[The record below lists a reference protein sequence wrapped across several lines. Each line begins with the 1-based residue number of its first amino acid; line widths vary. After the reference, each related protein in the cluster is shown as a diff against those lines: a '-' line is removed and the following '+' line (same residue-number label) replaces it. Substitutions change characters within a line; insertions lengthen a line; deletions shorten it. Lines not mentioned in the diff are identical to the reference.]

1 MHRPRGNKVRSF
13 DSLLADLR
21 RHRALD
27 ETIVFTNGC
36 FDVLHAGHVEYLEFA
51 GRQGDVLVIGL
62 NTDASVRRNKGPNR
76 PICGETQRARVLAAL
91 EAVDYIVLF
100 DEPTPQRLIEAVRPD
115 VLVKGEDWRYKGV
128 VGREFVE
135 AHGGRVVLA
144 PLVKGLST
152 TALVERI
159 RRKETAP
166 SRPGKMGRKKGKR

>member
-1 MHRPRGNKVRSF
+1 MHRARGNKVRTF
-13 DSLLADLR
+13 DSLLADLQ
-21 RHRALD
+21 RHRALG

-51 GRQGDVLVIGL
+51 GRRGDVLVIGL
-62 NTDASVRRNKGPNR
+62 NTDASVRRNKGPGR
-76 PICGETQRARVLAAL
+76 PICSEVQRARVLAAL
-91 EAVDYIVLF
+91 EAVNYIVLF

-159 RRKETAP
+159 RNDAAP
-166 SRPGKMGRKKGKR
+166 RASHRKKGKP